1 MIEKRLF
8 EILQDM
14 TRKYQKEKYN
24 NRYEN
29 EKKDKIS
36 EKAGG
41 VKKEKLHIETKSNE
55 NEVRSIG

>member
-1 MIEKRLF
+1 
-8 EILQDM
+8 M

-29 EKKDKIS
+29 EKKYKLS

-41 VKKEKLHIETKSNE
+41 VNKKNFI
-55 NEVRSIG
+55 

>member
-1 MIEKRLF
+1 
-8 EILQDM
+8 M

-41 VKKEKLHIETKSNE
+41 VKRKTSYRKKSNE